1 MTQTSHEALAIIASE
16 WFRCSRRALRLA
28 AEAAPARLERE
39 RAQHAYATQRVQDA
53 LTTHGLRLHDFSGSA
68 YSPSLP
74 VEPLNPEDFDT
85 EEGLVVTETV
95 EPTVLLD
102 GKVLLRGKVVL
113 GRGA

>member
-1 MTQTSHEALAIIASE
+1 MTQAQHEALAILASE

-28 AEAAPARLERE
+28 LETAPTRAERE
-39 RAQHAYATQRVQDA
+39 RAQQAYASQRVQETLA
-53 LTTHGLRLHDFSGSA
+53 LHGLRLHDFSGSP

-85 EEGLVVTETV
+85 EEGLVVAETV
-95 EPTVLLD
+95 EPTILLD

-113 GRGA
+113 GRAS